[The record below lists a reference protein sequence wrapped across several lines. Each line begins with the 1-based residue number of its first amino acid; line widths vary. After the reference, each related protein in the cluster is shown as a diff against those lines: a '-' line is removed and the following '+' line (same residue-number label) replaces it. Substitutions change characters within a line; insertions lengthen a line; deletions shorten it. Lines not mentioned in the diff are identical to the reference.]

1 MVELIPPFTDNV
13 GTLSSWF
20 REVLRELGV
29 RPRKKLG
36 QVFLLSPGFLRKIAE
51 AVYAVGG
58 DKGSVVEIGVGVG
71 NLTRF
76 VLEIASPNMY
86 VGIEIDERFHPI
98 LKEMQRVF
106 ASFNAIIG
114 DARFVLEALRNVDIV
129 IGNIPYN
136 ITSDILLKIARSN
149 CKACVITTQKEV
161 AERLT
166 SKPGSKSY
174 GKLTIVLG
182 LLFDID
188 ILHYIPAKN
197 FIPVPEVDSATLVMV
212 RKSPFNEQ
220 IERLE
225 RLVLCV
231 FSRRRKKLR
240 KALKSCLRSYEFECV
255 RARLGEDKLEM
266 RVDQIGTEDYLTIA
280 EVCMNGGGRPA
291 QGATNTI

>member
-13 GTLSSWF
+13 GILSSWL
-20 REVLRELGV
+20 REVLRELGI
-29 RPRKKLG
+29 RPQKKLS
-36 QVFLLSPGFLRKIAE
+36 QVFLVSPSFLKKIAE

-58 DKGSVVEIGVGVG
+58 NKDSIVEIGVGVG

-86 VGIEIDERFHPI
+86 VGIEIDERFYPI
-98 LKEMQRVF
+98 LKEIQRVF

-136 ITSDILLKIARSN
+136 ITSDILLKIARSS
-149 CKACVITTQKEV
+149 CKACVITTQREV

-174 GKLTIVLG
+174 GKLTIILG
-182 LLFDID
+182 LLFDIEV
-188 ILHYIPAKN
+188 LHYISAKN

-220 IERLE
+220 VEKLE

-240 KALKSCLRSYEFECV
+240 KALKSCLRSYELECV

-266 RVDQIGTEDYLTIA
+266 RVDQIEAEDYLTIA
-280 EVCMNGGGRPA
+280 EGCMDGDGKPI
-291 QGATNTI
+291 QGATDTI